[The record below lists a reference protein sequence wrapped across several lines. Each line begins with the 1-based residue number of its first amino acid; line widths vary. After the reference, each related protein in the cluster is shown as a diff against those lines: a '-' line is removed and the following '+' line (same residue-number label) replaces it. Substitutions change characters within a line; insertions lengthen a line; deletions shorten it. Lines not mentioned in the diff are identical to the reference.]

1 MPFEPVF
8 ETITLCKR
16 KGAATDRIKVECRT
30 EAPAESVAKILNV
43 SACVSVSGAAASA
56 GKLGYGG
63 TITFFVCY
71 EDAEGAVRKCECGAE
86 FTGNIESDKVTE
98 TTRARTCGKV
108 VKTEA
113 SLAGVKLSVT
123 ATVEICAELFE
134 CASLSALKGGSDLIT
149 ETREVSFAK
158 SYGQRETVY
167 PLEDEY
173 ELNYRADEV
182 LEHRAEAAVTS
193 VQCGV
198 GSIIVDGE
206 AYISAIFLQS
216 GEKKDIIRENRTV
229 PFRIEIECEDAM
241 PAFSATARVQVRSLK
256 TDVNVDEERGVSQV
270 VCAVSLKASG
280 EAFSEETAEITE
292 DAFSLKEELDLSRVE
307 EESVFECEIRSAT
320 VRAGGRASIE
330 EIPARSYVLAAC
342 GENAEIVESGYSGGV
357 IKVTGVLSMTGL
369 YCDAEGKTFSRKAEV
384 PFETSLEIQLEENE
398 EYDISV
404 SATRAVMRD
413 VSLIEADI
421 EAELVFTV
429 YPRKR
434 RKIMCINAAKA
445 TGEKA
450 ETDAAISVY
459 IPTKGEELWSLAKR
473 LNVAPDN
480 LVATNKEL
488 EFPLSGE
495 ERIVVY
501 RQK

>member
-30 EAPAESVAKILNV
+30 EVPAESVAKILNV
-43 SACVSVSGAAASA
+43 SACVNVSGATAAA

-71 EDAEGAVRKCECGAE
+71 EDSEGAVGKCECGAE
-86 FTGNIESDKVTE
+86 FTGTVENEKITDSV
-98 TTRARTCGKV
+98 RARLRAKV
-108 VKTEA
+108 LRTDT
-113 SLAGVKLSVT
+113 SLAGVKLSVS
-123 ATVEICAELFE
+123 AAIEVFAEFFE
-134 CASLSALKGGSDLIT
+134 CESIPALKGGEELIVKS
-149 ETREVSFAK
+149 REASLNK
-158 SYGQRETVY
+158 SYGMRETVY
-167 PLEDEY
+167 SFEEEY

-206 AYISAIFLQS
+206 AYICAIFLQS
-216 GEKKDIIRENRTV
+216 GEKKDIIRENRAV
-229 PFRIEIECEDAM
+229 PFRIEIECDDAM

-256 TDVNVDEERGVSQV
+256 TDVNVDEARGVSQV
-270 VCAVSLKASG
+270 VCAVSLKAFG
-280 EAFSEETAEITE
+280 EAFSKEATEIAE
-292 DAFSLKEELDLSRVE
+292 DAFSLKEELELHGTE
-307 EESVFECEIRSAT
+307 EESFSECEIRSAT
-320 VRAGGRASIE
+320 ARVGGRANIE
-330 EIPARSYVLAAC
+330 EIPAKAYVLAAC
-342 GENAEIVESGYSGGV
+342 GENAEITESVHAEGV
-357 IKVTGVLSMTGL
+357 IRVTGVLFMTGL
-369 YCDAEGKTFSRKAEV
+369 FCDAAGKLFSRKAEV
-384 PFETSLEIQLEENE
+384 PFETSLEIPLEEGD
-398 EYDISV
+398 EYDVSV
-404 SATRAVMRD
+404 AATRALMRD
-413 VSLIEADI
+413 VSFTEADI
-421 EAELVFTV
+421 ESELVFTV

-434 RKIMCINAAKA
+434 FKIKCISAAKA

-459 IPTKGEELWSLAKR
+459 IPLKGEELWSLAKR

-488 EFPLSGE
+488 EFPLTGE